1 MKRAGTLDKVFRA
14 GDGRASEENEMLF
27 GLVLAVGTAGMT
39 MGADL
44 AGSEWHPSFMRAS
57 DLPAGNHMV
66 VQFNPDGRITGN
78 GGCNQ
83 FFGGYTVSGNH
94 IEIGP
99 LASTRKGCPGLLL
112 AETALFATLEAAN
125 SFEQDGTTLVLFDAA
140 GITLAQF
147 VHAGEQ

>member
-1 MKRAGTLDKVFRA
+1 MVTVRNYGELARVA
-14 GDGRASEENEMLF
+14 NEMLF

-44 AGSEWHPSFMRAS
+44 AGSEWRPRFLRAS
-57 DLPAGNHMV
+57 ELPAASHMV
-66 VQFNPDGRITGN
+66 VQFNPDGRITEN

-112 AETALFATLEAAN
+112 AETAFFATLEAAE
-125 SFEQDGTTLVLFDAA
+125 SFAQDGTTLVLFDAA
-140 GITLAQF
+140 GAKLAQF
-147 VHAGEQ
+147 DRAEEK